1 MNSARRQGCM
11 KQVRN
16 EVTTRCDTL
25 ETNIYKAIADHNFSK
40 SSRDS
45 LFSLVKLS
53 RLSSYFPEVRTVSRK
68 VGQAMKDAAR
78 VTADS
83 ICQVLVQSDVAT
95 IGIRLNFLVQLAEV
109 FCEDS
114 CATEEYFPNDF
125 SILVAMS
132 IVHIE
137 NVTSDTVN
145 MLEHGFCTELI
156 EEKEVHSCLHL
167 CRQWSEVTTALSKIS
182 ASVRKLVDEGLK
194 KNPKIERKEKKIEQN
209 EKKIEQKE
217 DMKAEQK
224 EKKIEQKEDNK
235 IGSKGSVSNVGKLVD
250 QVRAVLS
257 LPPPSDDLYTTRCAQ
272 VRALFHLH
280 TNDLL
285 QLFQAGWENQ
295 KSDNEI
301 SAIFDSV
308 DRRSRDL
315 KRLCDTLKDHPS
327 CDIVRDFDG
336 FISQVQSVLI
346 SRVSEI
352 SEMLSINA
360 PMTESDSRLVD
371 GNLKRFSVLSKFSK
385 SLLVPEQ
392 VLSSFQQIM
401 ESLRAKTNHYLKQA
415 ADNLR
420 YVDSF
425 ARALC
430 DLKWHGMRFEMVSST
445 VNAALIDLSKR
456 FLEEMG
462 SDNVTKLCLQL
473 CGENSGIGQLI
484 VESLPIL
491 ASYINRLFTSITLPW
506 NDTIDDSGRVTDGIR
521 KLVKCGAND
530 TVNFTEL
537 DEFYGMFD
545 QTFKLLISD
554 HLGRD
559 LQDFEILIRSTA
571 DRYRAKLRERMHPD
585 EKDDTLVVQAFKGAA
600 SFIYRS
606 FGGKIQKDDVKH
618 DEKDVQ
624 ELRDI
629 KIPLDNAVKEGIL
642 DLTCKIFALWSLY
655 SIETFNKGKVG
666 AEDLQHA
673 RKPHPAQ
680 VVAVFRMLGIGYEN
694 MDNLP
699 SSIHE
704 VLTGQGKSLIL
715 GVASSVLSLLGFEV
729 CVACY
734 SKFLSE
740 RDYTDFRRIF
750 EAIGVRNL
758 VFYGTF
764 QEVCE
769 RVLNQSMDVRVAT
782 LKFLKDGTI
791 NSAGTPSQ
799 TERILLIDEVDVF
812 FDESFYGNLYLPVAR
827 LSSENVY
834 RLAGKIWTDSSKR
847 SFSAVTTLDEY
858 KDVLSEFS
866 GQKQLIDECIRTM
879 LHDLKNFKPGD
890 GYIVK
895 DDQIGYKE
903 QDGVSFS
910 VVYGYKT
917 MFAYFFEMDSGG
929 DSKNVISEASCKAHT
944 SFLVNCG
951 QLSYVEIVHG
961 FHRIIGVTGTL
972 EKLSPVRSDAI
983 EQEFAIRRRTYL
995 PSVYGVA
1002 NRTFNDSD
1010 TIVVPENEFFFT
1022 IGDQISK
1029 RRDVGQFPR
1038 PVLVFF
1044 ETSESLNL
1052 FYNSHPFSNF
1062 KRDAFILNET
1072 HSADERKNI
1081 VHRAT
1086 MAGSITLCTRE
1097 YGRGVDFAC
1106 RDKRVTS
1113 NNGVH
1118 VIQTFLSEDLA
1129 EEAQIQGR
1137 CARQADSGSYSLIL
1151 SLPSLER
1158 FFPSSADFQDYVD
1171 KYSTQTDKYKVLN
1184 EKRNN
1189 YFSRQHENT
1198 KIAIRDARQ
1207 AHLEGLK
1214 FLEDLSKGD
1223 VKKVQEFLAAQ
1234 NKGPVEGVTTKT
1246 LCLFDATGSMSGLLA
1261 NTKKTIC
1268 KVFQDATE
1276 VFKAHNSPSWFAVQI
1291 AVYRNYNVND
1301 NSLLQASAW
1310 EVKPENLRTFM
1321 NGVGPEGG
1329 MGNEAI
1335 EIGLQYANAL
1345 LATGGLTQ
1353 IILIGDV
1360 PPNTREEVAK
1370 RFKCAPRTKYTV
1382 QTYWEDELAK
1392 LKEHNIPVHAFY
1404 VHQAAKQV
1412 FTEIAQRTGGTSS
1425 FLDVNSEKGAELLK
1439 RTVTERI
1446 LVAGAGSDLTLADAL
1461 VKTYTA
1467 RHT

>member
-156 EEKEVHSCLHL
+156 EEKEVHLCLSL
-167 CRQWSEVTTALSKIS
+167 CKQWSEVVMALSNIS
-182 ASVRKLVDEGLK
+182 APVRKLVDEGTT
-194 KNPKIERKEKKIEQN
+194 KNH
-209 EKKIEQKE
+209 KIEQKE
-217 DMKAEQK
+217 EM
-224 EKKIEQKEDNK
+224 KIEQKENK
-235 IGSKGSVSNVGKLVD
+235 IEQKEGNKSGSTGSVSKSGKLAA
-250 QVRAVLS
+250 QIKAVLS
-257 LPPPSDDLYTTRCAQ
+257 LPTPSDDLYTTRCTQ
-272 VRALFHLH
+272 VQALFHVH
-280 TNDLL
+280 TTDLF
-285 QLFQAGWENQ
+285 QLFQAGWENE
-295 KSDNEI
+295 KSENEI
-301 SAIFDSV
+301 SAIFESV

-315 KRLCDTLKDHPS
+315 KRLCDSLKDHPS
-327 CDIVRDFDG
+327 CDIVRDFDD
-336 FISQVQSVLI
+336 FIYQVQSGLLARVLQT
-346 SRVSEI
+346 SEI
-352 SEMLSINA
+352 LSINA
-360 PMTESDSRLVD
+360 PMSESDSRLVN

-385 SLLVPEQ
+385 SLLTPEH
-392 VLSSFQQIM
+392 VFTSFQRIS
-401 ESLRAKTNHYLKQA
+401 ESLRAKTNYYFKHA
-415 ADNLR
+415 VDNLR
-420 YVDSF
+420 NIELF

-430 DLKWHGMRFEMVSST
+430 DLKWHGMSFEMVSST
-445 VNAALIDLSKR
+445 VNSALVDLSKR

-473 CGENSGIGQLI
+473 CSENSGVGQLV

-506 NDTIDDSGRVTDGIR
+506 NNIVDDSGTITTKGVRANVTGDD
-521 KLVKCGAND
+521 K
-530 TVNFTEL
+530 VNFGEL
-537 DEFYGMFD
+537 DHFYAQFD
-545 QTFKLLISD
+545 QKFKLLISD
-554 HLGRD
+554 YLGRD
-559 LQDFEILIRSTA
+559 LKDFEIVIRNAA
-571 DRYRAKLRERMHPD
+571 DGYRSKLRKDMYP
-585 EKDDTLVVQAFKGAA
+585 KDDTLVAQAVKGAV
-600 SFIYRS
+600 SFFRS
-606 FGGKIQKDDVKH
+606 FGQKGQKH
-618 DEKDVQ
+618 DEKDDDKDVR
-624 ELRDI
+624 ELRDM
-629 KIPLDNAVKEGIL
+629 KIPVNNNVKEIIV

-673 RKPHPAQ
+673 RKPHPVQ

-694 MDNLP
+694 LDNLP

-704 VLTGQGKSLIL
+704 ILTGQGKSLIL
-715 GVASSVLSLLGFEV
+715 GVASAVLALLDFEV

-750 EAIGVRNL
+750 EAIGVTRL

-769 RVLNQSMDVRVAT
+769 RVLNESMDVRKTT
-782 LKFLKDGTI
+782 LEFLECGKIEPT
-791 NSAGTPSQ
+791 GTPSS
-799 TERILLIDEVDVF
+799 TVRILLIDEVDVF

-858 KDVLSEFS
+858 KDVISQFASQQE
-866 GQKQLIDECIRTM
+866 LIDECIRTM

-890 GYIVK
+890 GYVVK